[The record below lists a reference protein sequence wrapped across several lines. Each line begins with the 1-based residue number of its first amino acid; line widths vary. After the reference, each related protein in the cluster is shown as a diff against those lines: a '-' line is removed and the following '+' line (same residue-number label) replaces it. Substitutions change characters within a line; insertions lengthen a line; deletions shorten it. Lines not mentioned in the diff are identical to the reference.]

1 MCGPE
6 VLDLADETA
15 AGDTGGEVS
24 TADLAFLG
32 AGEGK
37 LGVGREDDV
46 LDDVGAGGIY
56 GAAVSGRMSSH
67 RRRGGS

>member
-1 MCGPE
+1 MGRE

-24 TADLAFLG
+24 TADLAFLP
-32 AGEGK
+32 EGK
-37 LGVGREDDV
+37 LEVGREDDV
-46 LDDVGAGGIY
+46 LDDLGAGGIY
-56 GAAVSGRMSSH
+56 SAAVSGRMPSH